1 MRKAL
6 IFFVVL
12 AYSFISV
19 FAATDSDLKLLQ
31 KAENSTFFADSD
43 FAAEYTI
50 VQSKPGQGNSIT
62 NTVLYRRDSKSTYTI
77 IITGPDEDD
86 KGKGYILY
94 DSNIWF
100 YDPEDNA
107 FTFKSA
113 KDKIDGS
120 NATPADFTPQYYTRD
135 YSIENVKNTKLG
147 NYDCALFTLSAKTK
161 NVIYPK
167 IQLWVSKD
175 TGLIRMKK
183 DFSLS
188 GQLLRTIAMPS
199 YQNISDRSV
208 PVTMLIIDNL
218 RGKKINNKM
227 EYEKTQI
234 TIKNVSFDH
243 LQDVVFT
250 KAYLEMINQ

>member
-1 MRKAL
+1 MRKIL
-6 IFFVVL
+6 TFFVL
-12 AYSFISV
+12 LTLSLISV
-19 FAATDSDLKLLQ
+19 FAITDNDVKLLK
-31 KAENSTFFADSD
+31 KAEDSTFFSDTD

-62 NTVLYRRDSKSTYTI
+62 NTVLYRRDSKATYTI

-107 FTFKSA
+107 FTFKSS

-120 NATPADFTPQYYTRD
+120 NATPADFTPQYYTED
-135 YSIENVKNTKLG
+135 YSIKSVENVQLG

-161 NVIYPK
+161 NVTYPK

-175 TGLIRMKK
+175 SGLIRMKK
-183 DFSLS
+183 DYSLS

-199 YQNISDRSV
+199 YQNVSNRSV

-218 RGKKINNKM
+218 RGQKINNKM